1 MNYVT
6 TIMKLRQSMKEEKDR
21 KFELLE
27 NELDSICAVTE
38 KNAEELRKIRNQRKQ
53 AQKVQA
59 KKVTNAEKY
68 LDFLSMKFKKL
79 VREQHASRYQREL
92 VTAYHQKKEDSS
104 DDDNNNAIPLPYV
117 LLKQA
122 KLLRCFHL
130 IEVYTN
136 QCKIIYNQMKIF
148 RQSMKQKKVIMLKC
162 IVVPSYENQHH
173 HGNESKEDDF
183 VITKKQPQLS
193 VLKLNDFMPFNKVQP
208 FTSSPT
214 ARY

>member
-59 KKVTNAEKY
+59 KKVMNAEQY

-79 VREQHASRYQREL
+79 VREQQSFRYQQEL
-92 VTAYHQKKEDSS
+92 LTAYHKKKEDGSS
-104 DDDNNNAIPLPYV
+104 ISVPLPYI
-117 LLKQA
+117 LMKQA
-122 KLLRCFHL
+122 KLLKCCHL
-130 IEVYTN
+130 VEVYSN
-136 QCKIIYNQMKIF
+136 QSKMIKKQMKNF
-148 RQSMKQKKVIMLKC
+148 RRSMTQQKTRMLNS
-162 IVVPSYENQHH
+162 VENHH
-173 HGNESKEDDF
+173 DGNSKEKSEDGL
-183 VITKKQPQLS
+183 ILIGKEQQTQQLVPERS
-193 VLKLNDFMPFNKVQP
+193 CLKHDNLMIMNKMPPVVM
-208 FTSSPT
+208 
-214 ARY
+214 Y